1 VAENRIKK
9 GGVDKMQIE
18 KMFNGVSVVGGI
30 AGGFL
35 CQWLGGWDVILKALV
50 VLIVL
55 DYITGVLKAIVTK
68 TLSSQVGFTGL
79 IRKIVIFIVV
89 ATAVTVQSV
98 VGDAIPLREIVIIFF
113 ICNEGISLLE
123 NASEFV
129 PIPEKLKETLIQLRD
144 KDQTAK

>member
-1 VAENRIKK
+1 MV
-9 GGVDKMQIE
+9 QIE

-30 AGGFL
+30 VGGFL

-89 ATAVTVQSV
+89 ATAVTVQAV

-129 PIPEKLKETLIQLRD
+129 PIPEKLKDTLIQLRD
-144 KDQTAK
+144 KGQTTK

>member
-1 VAENRIKK
+1 MV
-9 GGVDKMQIE
+9 QIE

-30 AGGFL
+30 VGGFL

-68 TLSSQVGFTGL
+68 TLSSQVGFIGL

-89 ATAVTVQSV
+89 ATAVTVQAV

-129 PIPEKLKETLIQLRD
+129 PIPEKLKDTLIQLRD
-144 KDQTAK
+144 KEQTTK

>member
-1 VAENRIKK
+1 MV
-9 GGVDKMQIE
+9 QIE
-18 KMFNGVSVVGGI
+18 KLFNGASIAGGI
-30 AGGFL
+30 VGGFL
-35 CQWLGGWDVILKALV
+35 CHWLGGWDVILKALV
-50 VLIVL
+50 ALVVL

-68 TLSSQVGFTGL
+68 TLSSTVGFKGL

-89 ATAVTVQSV
+89 ATAVIVQSV

-129 PIPEKLKETLIQLRD
+129 PIPEGLKNTLIQLREKNTGD
-144 KDQTAK
+144 GV

>member
-1 VAENRIKK
+1 MVQ
-9 GGVDKMQIE
+9 VE
-18 KMFNGVSVVGGI
+18 KMFNGVSIVGGI
-30 AGGFL
+30 VGGFL
-35 CQWLGGWDVILKALV
+35 CQWLGGWDVILKALI

-68 TLSSQVGFTGL
+68 TLSSAVGFVGL

-89 ATAVTVQSV
+89 ATAVTVQTV
-98 VGDAIPLREIVIIFF
+98 VGDAIPLREVVIIFF

-129 PIPEKLKETLIQLRD
+129 PIPDKLKETLIQLRD
-144 KDQTAK
+144 KGQATK